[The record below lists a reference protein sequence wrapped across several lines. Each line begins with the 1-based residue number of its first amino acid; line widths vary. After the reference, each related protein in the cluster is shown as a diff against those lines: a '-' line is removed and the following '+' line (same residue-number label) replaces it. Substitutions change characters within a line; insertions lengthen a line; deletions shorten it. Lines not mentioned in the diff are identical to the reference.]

1 MSRLVAEREE
11 IQNAIELAKSSGVKI
26 VDVRFTDL
34 FGTWHHFS
42 FPVGDLTP
50 NLFDEGV
57 GFDGSSVPGFQ
68 PINLSDMILFPDP
81 TTASVDPVLDV
92 PTLSM
97 ICDVVDPTT
106 GDAYSRDPRYVAQ
119 KAEAYLRSTGIA
131 DFSYW
136 GPECEFF
143 ILSSARFH
151 QNANSAGFHIDSPE
165 GIWNSGASEVGGS
178 PNLGYR
184 PDHKKGYFP
193 VPPVDSL
200 QDVRSA
206 MVLKLIEAGIDI
218 EVHHHEVGTAGQAE
232 IDIRRNTLTKMADWV
247 MAYKY
252 ITKNVAV
259 AHGLTV
265 TFMPKPIYGDNGSGM
280 HVHQSLWKDGVPL
293 FFGESG
299 YALTSEMCRHYIGGL
314 LAHAPSL
321 LALCAP
327 TTNSYRRLVPGFEA
341 PVSLVY
347 SARNRSAACRI
358 PVYNEIPAQK
368 RIEFRCPDPSA
379 NPYLAFSAM
388 LMAGLDGI
396 RNKIVPPDPVDVDI
410 YDLTS
415 ENGTSI
421 ESTPG
426 SLEESLDAL
435 AKDHAFMLE
444 GDVFTQDLIDE
455 WIEYKM
461 VNEVKP
467 AAQRPTPFEYLLY
480 FGV

>member
-1 MSRLVAEREE
+1 
-11 IQNAIELAKSSGVKI
+11 
-26 VDVRFTDL
+26 
-34 FGTWHHFS
+34 
-42 FPVGDLTP
+42 
-50 NLFDEGV
+50 
-57 GFDGSSVPGFQ
+57 
-68 PINLSDMILFPDP
+68 
-81 TTASVDPVLDV
+81 
-92 PTLSM
+92 
-97 ICDVVDPTT
+97 
-106 GDAYSRDPRYVAQ
+106 
-119 KAEAYLRSTGIA
+119 
-131 DFSYW
+131 
-136 GPECEFF
+136 
-143 ILSSARFH
+143 
-151 QNANSAGFHIDSPE
+151 
-165 GIWNSGASEVGGS
+165 
-178 PNLGYR
+178 
-184 PDHKKGYFP
+184 
-193 VPPVDSL
+193 
-200 QDVRSA
+200 
-206 MVLKLIEAGIDI
+206 
-218 EVHHHEVGTAGQAE
+218 
-232 IDIRRNTLTKMADWV
+232 
-247 MAYKY
+247 
-252 ITKNVAV
+252 
-259 AHGLTV
+259 
-265 TFMPKPIYGDNGSGM
+265 MPKPIYGDNGSGM

-341 PVSLVY
+341 PVSLAY